1 MNKKWLGLEA
11 LGNSFKDLTGHASTT
26 LLCAAVLGL
35 PVLLSATISAAGAP
49 ILGGL
54 LTLFSMF
61 FVSGWLPFAITLA
74 TKQYA
79 IGQDPGVSGLLDL
92 SANRRLLSY
101 LGTQL
106 LFFLMLFGVTLL
118 VMLPLLG
125 FGMMGFLKG
134 LGSGAPF
141 TPRAGL
147 GMLGLIVVVPVIL
160 GLIIF
165 IYLRYGLVAPVNA
178 LEETSPSGAFAR
190 SRALLK
196 GRKMDFFVM
205 FLMILVI
212 NAVISFVLS
221 GPGMIVSMTGVTPG
235 SRMGGGGFFLS
246 PLEMITKRDSL
257 PALAALLVGISTY
270 LSSIASTVLMASAM
284 SNYYLSARGEEILAE
299 SRSVPAD
306 DEGAHPWPAPAPPP
320 DETDPNPEQE

>member
-1 MNKKWLGLEA
+1 MNKRWLGFEA

-54 LTLFSMF
+54 LTFFSMF
-61 FVSGWLPFAITLA
+61 FVAGWLPFAITLA

-79 IGQDPGVSGLLDL
+79 IGQDPGPTGLLDL
-92 SANRRLLSY
+92 SANRRLFSY

-106 LFFLMLFGVTLL
+106 LFFLMLLGVVML
-118 VMLPLLG
+118 VLLPLLG
-125 FGMMGFLKG
+125 FGMMGFLRG
-134 LGSGAPF
+134 LEGGATF
-141 TPRAGL
+141 TPRT
-147 GMLGLIVVVPVIL
+147 GMGIFGLIIFVPVML

-178 LEETSPSGAFAR
+178 LEGTTPSGAFAR

-196 GRKMDFFVM
+196 GRKMDFFLM
-205 FLMILVI
+205 FLMISVV
-212 NAVISFVLS
+212 NAVFSFILS
-221 GPGMIVSMTGVTPG
+221 GPGMIVSMTGATPG
-235 SRMGGGGFFLS
+235 SRMGGGGFILS

-257 PALAALLVGISTY
+257 PPLAALLVGVSTY
-270 LSSIASTVLMASAM
+270 LSSIASTVLMSSAM
-284 SNYYLSARGEEILAE
+284 SNYYLSARGEEVLAE
-299 SRSVPAD
+299 PRSVPG
-306 DEGAHPWPAPAPPP
+306 DEGVDPWPAPAPPP
-320 DETDPNPEQE
+320 DETDPNPDQE